1 MRAFVHTAWASVLFV
16 RIKKAMLEPRLAE
29 QQDCSPAFLCMSI
42 PTKKRDIPMNMK
54 HKILLFFII
63 LLPSSISAEN
73 ATNVRVRQQGKDI
86 IVSYD
91 LSESSYVQLS
101 MSVNGTDFIPLKEVE
116 GDIGTRVSKGK
127 DRKIIWHPLQEQ
139 ESFVAENVRF
149 RVVALDPYQFYA
161 LPKYKGGK
169 TDIETFILGEIAYS
183 PIPQLSY
190 GLSLGQTYKYGL
202 GWFVDFRSNFNFR
215 SATNSLTCTQG
226 GYIEEELPFYSGRK
240 QSSSMVCHA
249 GLVFDILDAVK
260 VQRNRF
266 NSFGLYVGI
275 GYGWRRLLWE
285 TTDGQWVEYSPTSH
299 RGFTAN
305 IGLQGSIFGFTLR
318 AGINTIGFKYTEIE
332 AGLGWTF

>member
-1 MRAFVHTAWASVLFV
+1 MKRSLLYC
-16 RIKKAMLEPRLAE
+16 ILA
-29 QQDCSPAFLCMSI
+29 
-42 PTKKRDIPMNMK
+42 
-54 HKILLFFII
+54 
-63 LLPSSISAEN
+63 LLPFSIFAEN

-86 IVSYD
+86 IVIYD

-127 DRKIIWHPLQEQ
+127 DRQIIWHPLQEQ

-169 TDIETFILGEIAYS
+169 TNIETFILGEIAYS
-183 PIPQLSY
+183 PVPQLSY
-190 GLSLGQTYKYGL
+190 GLTFGQMYKYGL

-215 SATNSLTCTQG
+215 SANNGLKCTQG
-226 GYIEEELPFYSGRK
+226 GYVNGELPFYSGRK

-266 NSFGLYVGI
+266 NSFGLYVGM

-285 TTDGQWVEYSPTSH
+285 TTDGKWVEYAPTSYK
-299 RGFTAN
+299 GFCAN
-305 IGLQGSIFGFTLR
+305 IGLQGSIYGFTLR